1 MNKLVQVQA
10 ALKAPKGQFNKFGGY
25 SYRSCEDIL
34 EAVKPLL
41 AEHGLQLTLSDEVLM
56 VGDWHYVKATATV
69 ADGAETVTTTGYA
82 REVKEK
88 KGMDG
93 SQITGT
99 ASSYARKYAL
109 NALFLIDDSKDADAT
124 NTHGKQPKAA
134 TRTVPAQP
142 KPDPLQQAKARLWA
156 AVQAYAEGHGGDA
169 KALAAGVQERPDADM
184 SSAEWLNQVAY
195 EFEVA

>member
-1 MNKLVQVQA
+1 MNKLINVQA
-10 ALKAPKGQFNKFGGY
+10 LLKAPKGQFNKFGGY

-41 AEHGLQLTLSDEVLM
+41 AKEDLQLTLSDEVLM

-69 ADGAETVTTTGYA
+69 TDGAETVTTTGYA
-82 REVKEK
+82 REVETK

-99 ASSYARKYAL
+99 ASSYARKYAM
-109 NALFLIDDSKDADAT
+109 NAMFLIDDSKDADAT
-124 NTHGKQPKAA
+124 NTHGKQPK
-134 TRTVPAQP
+134 PASRPVQP
-142 KPDPLQQAKARLWA
+142 QPQPDPLQQAKARLWA
-156 AVQAYAEGHGGDA
+156 AVQAYGEAHGADA
-169 KALAAGVQERPDADM
+169 AKLAAGVKERPDADM
-184 SSAEWLNQVAY
+184 ASPEWVNQVAY